1 MKEVEQYGQGYPRL
15 AAFLLL
21 AKEFTV
27 VKRFDYLHMRS
38 ILELQ
43 DELAELQDQ
52 LHKCDDTEPIRL
64 NLSSRRHDS
73 NLERRRIMKQIHS
86 KLSTY
91 GQLFSLFS
99 ICNSSLYQ
107 YLTTLLLS
115 FCAPPSPRSLILLPI
130 S

>member
-1 MKEVEQYGQGYPRL
+1 MTAKGTNKEKCQFPPYLCPSEIKHRCVADMKEVEQYGQGYPRL

-99 ICNSSLYQ
+99 
-107 YLTTLLLS
+107 
-115 FCAPPSPRSLILLPI
+115 
-130 S
+130 